1 MEFAIV
7 AVIVLVVVVFIV
19 NSPKKVAEVSSRVP
33 SKLPLQV
40 PPQVQKKENPKVETP
55 FVLTE
60 EFSEI
65 LDLLINTNDSIFIT
79 GKAGTGKSTLLKHFI
94 KKTNKKLV
102 VLAPT
107 GIAALNVGG
116 QTIHSFFRF
125 QPNFITSKS
134 IKPDYVRAELF
145 KSLQMVIIDEV
156 SMVRSDVMNG
166 IDLALRKNRNRL
178 DEPFGGVQMVFIG
191 DMFQLPPVVSDSDQN
206 LIRALFG
213 GQYFFDASVFKSF
226 KYNFKELSTIFRQT
240 NEQAS
245 FKSLLNNIRNNEVS
259 FDDMVLLNSRHKEN
273 AGEKENSIFLTTRK
287 NIARSINLENLGKL
301 TSNKFV
307 YTGTLSG
314 KYLSMKEE
322 GEEKLEDKL
331 PAPYKLELKKGAQI
345 MMLKNDSAKR
355 WVNGSIGKVDKLDAN
370 TITVQLDGKSYTVE
384 KESWNEVEYFLNPE
398 TELIEERV
406 IAGFSQF
413 PIQLAYAMTIHKSQG
428 KTFDKITVDIGAGAF
443 AHGQVYV
450 ALSRCKTIEGIVLNN
465 AIKNSDIIVDPRV
478 IEFYKTK
485 AVPNSKEIQQIEQ
498 KDSTVTITT
507 KLVRAIARK
516 KSVKIQ
522 YQNFDGDVSERQLS
536 DIKMTEE
543 FNDYGYSLQHIKAY
557 CHLRNEERSFKISR
571 IKSIE
576 ILD

>member
-1 MEFAIV
+1 MEYIIAI
-7 AVIVLVVVVFIV
+7 ALILIVILYFFKA
-19 NSPKKVAEVSSRVP
+19 PKKNTEILDQIP
-33 SKLPLQV
+33 IQIK
-40 PPQVQKKENPKVETP
+40 KKEAPKIESE
-55 FVLTE
+55 FVLTD

-65 LDLLINTNDSIFIT
+65 LDLLKNTNDSIFIT
-79 GKAGTGKSTLLKHFI
+79 GKAGTGKSSLLKHFI
-94 KKTNKKLV
+94 KETNKKHV

-156 SMVRSDVMNG
+156 SMVRSDLMNG

-191 DMFQLPPVVSDSDQN
+191 DMFQLPPVVSESDQN
-206 LIRALFG
+206 LIRTLFG
-213 GQYFFDASVFKSF
+213 GQYFFDATVFRSF
-226 KYNFKELSTIFRQT
+226 KYHFKELSTIFRQT

-273 AGEKENSIFLTTRK
+273 AGEQENSIFLTTRR
-287 NIARSINLENLGKL
+287 NIARSINTENLEKL
-301 TSNKFV
+301 PGNKFTF
-307 YTGTLSG
+307 TGILTG

-322 GEEKLEDKL
+322 GDEKLEDKL
-331 PAPYKLELKKGAQI
+331 PAPLNLELKKDAQI
-345 MMLKNDSAKR
+345 MMLKNDLARR
-355 WVNGSIGKVDKLDAN
+355 WVNGSIGKVEKLESDR
-370 TITVQLDGKSYTVE
+370 ITVSIEGKSYNVE
-384 KESWNEVEYFLNPE
+384 RETWSEVEYVLNQE
-398 TELIEERV
+398 TDAIEERV

-465 AIKNSDIIVDPRV
+465 AIKNSDIIVDLRV

-485 AVPNSKEIQQIEQ
+485 AVPKSKEIQQIEQ

-507 KLVRAIARK
+507 KLIKAIAGK

-522 YQNFDGDVSERQLS
+522 YQNFDGGVSERQLS
-536 DIKMTEE
+536 DIKLTEE

-557 CHLRNEERSFKISR
+557 CHLRKEERSFKISR
-571 IKSIE
+571 IKSID